1 MKKNLLLAGLLLAF
15 SLGAVA
21 QNNAT
26 TQNTTTTQNNVKAK
40 RYKSYAFGF
49 KLGPNFNWIGSTTGE
64 AQNERL
70 KTDFNLG
77 FDAEF
82 YFTDNY
88 AIVTGLNVNFINGRY
103 TYEDMR
109 DPYATE
115 SFKMGTVDRTFK
127 TTAFEIPLMVK
138 MMTEQFG
145 LFKYFAELGVGFGL
159 SPRVN
164 VKDTFQF
171 DQETNPIPLDN
182 DIYRRASEEY
192 TSLRFDVRGAFG
204 LQYTIQGTTRVFADV
219 YYAHNFLNSIQWIG
233 KNYRKYYNG
242 NKDLGERP
250 NNLNVVQNQ
259 FGIEVGILF

>member
-49 KLGPNFNWIGSTTGE
+49 KVGPNFNWIGSTTGE
-64 AQNERL
+64 AQRNGL
-70 KTDFNLG
+70 KTGFNLG

-88 AIVTGLNVNFINGRY
+88 ALVTGLNVNFINGRY
-103 TYEDMR
+103 TYADMR
-109 DPYATE
+109 DPYGTDH
-115 SFKMGTVDRTFK
+115 FLMGTVDRTYK

-171 DQETNPIPLDN
+171 DQETTPLD
-182 DIYRRASEEY
+182 DEYRRADKEEY
-192 TSLRFDVRGAFG
+192 SIFRFDARGALG

-219 YYAHNFLNSIQWIG
+219 YYSHNFLNSIQASILG

-242 NKDLGERP
+242 DPTFPERP
-250 NNLNVVQNQ
+250 AKLNVVQNQ